1 MENKEIREN
10 VTLDTFS
17 ILSNAG
23 WIMVIMRIANT
34 ISTPW
39 HAILAFWLALFG
51 IALVLGIVTAIIGLW
66 TNKGGGHKV
75 D

>member
-1 MENKEIREN
+1 MENKEIAEN

-23 WIMVIMRIANT
+23 WIMVIMRIANI
-34 ISTPW
+34 ISTSW
-39 HAILAFWLALFG
+39 ADIMTYW
-51 IALVLGIVTAIIGLW
+51 LVLLGISVVLGTVTAIIGLW
-66 TNKGGGHKV
+66 TKGGGHKV

>member
-1 MENKEIREN
+1 MEIREN

-23 WIMVIMRIANT
+23 WIMVIMRIANI

-39 HAILAFWLALFG
+39 YTILGYWLCL
-51 IALVLGIVTAIIGLW
+51 LTVSVLLGITAAIIGLW
-66 TNKGGGHKV
+66 TKGGGHKV